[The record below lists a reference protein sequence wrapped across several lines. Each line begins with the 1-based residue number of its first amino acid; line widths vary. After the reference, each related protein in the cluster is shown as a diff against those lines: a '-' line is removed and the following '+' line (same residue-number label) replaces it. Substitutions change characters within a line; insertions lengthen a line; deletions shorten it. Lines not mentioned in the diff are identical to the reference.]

1 MMGVHYLEEGR
12 TMKAVVEEE
21 EAEPVGRKRTD
32 GEGGGQRKRPDADP
46 RKIVLA
52 VRGRQAWKDWIDR
65 LAAHDRSS
73 INELIDRA
81 LARYARE
88 IGFKEVPPER

>member
-1 MMGVHYLEEGR
+1 LRWWAFIISEGR
-12 TMKAVVEEE
+12 TVIATAEEVESV
-21 EAEPVGRKRTD
+21 ARKRTD
-32 GEGGGQRKRPDADP
+32 GEGAGQRKRPDSDP

-52 VRGRQAWKDWIDR
+52 VRGRQVWKDWIDR